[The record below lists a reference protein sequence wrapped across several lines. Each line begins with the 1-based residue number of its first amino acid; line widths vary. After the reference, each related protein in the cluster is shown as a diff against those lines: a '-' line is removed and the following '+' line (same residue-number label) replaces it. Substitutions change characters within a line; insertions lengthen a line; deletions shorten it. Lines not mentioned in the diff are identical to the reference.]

1 MYSDDIIDAIKI
13 STIFFESNKKG
24 DRLAKSE
31 NLNYLLPTSK
41 FLDTSESS
49 FDLSEDLKTYL
60 RMNQFYQVILPN
72 TFKCIQGLLALTAS
86 FIIVITSESLID
98 LFKDFSALSMIS
110 FVDNVSFKLC
120 EDGIFGFAFVQKT
133 EKVEGVELKRRK
145 LKKGQVPLQTIIF
158 AFLVIVM
165 YTIWGVIAYRQG
177 SGLYFRKVYPDC
189 ILQDN
194 YLKIGDGLCNKWAN
208 TIGMSLKIIIT
219 IV

>member
-60 RMNQFYQVILPN
+60 RMNQFHQVILPN

-189 ILQDN
+189 ILQDK
-194 YLKIGDGLCNKWAN
+194 YLNIGDGLCNKWAN
-208 TIGMSLKIIIT
+208 TLGMLLRSTIT
-219 IV
+219 II

>member
-189 ILQDN
+189 ILQDK
-194 YLKIGDGLCNKWAN
+194 YLNIGDGLCNKWAN